1 LNRLHC
7 YYFESEIFTRKFYTG
22 IMYAFNQFSN
32 STFPMHHYLPA
43 VKLFIWPKNTTM
55 VLDSRSYLNYS
66 FRRYSN
72 QNDRG
77 FLSGLINSIKGELAR
92 NKELKENLAKL
103 KAESERLEQSEA
115 YRKARQK
122 FELIEKETMKSSEY
136 LRVKIA
142 ELQEQ
147 MRLKLNE
154 AKKMKFAQKGI
165 EVGAN
170 AVKSAKEAANVL
182 GKSMDSISQTR
193 TFQAIASKAKMVK
206 EGFDDFALSGGYV
219 YERLPKLRKRR
230 ECIESCEKKSIK
242 PNSEVSSVEVHKDQK
257 WYASLKSWTE
267 SNAYYRKFLD
277 VKMQISESEN
287 PFLRGTRYFLEK
299 FAEFCDSLLDALLNN
314 CSISAVLTEIC
325 KIDPNFSVMEF
336 RKQCQMDFIPNVIEA
351 SNRGE
356 EEILRDWCSEGAFN
370 QLIAILSE
378 CKRAGYKHTFRL
390 IDIENVEVIM
400 GKMTDMGPV
409 LLVAFQT
416 RQLRCIQ
423 TPDGKFVFGTSDNP
437 LLISHLWAFC
447 RDVDEPNAKA
457 AWRVVDVQESSA
469 VQTVMVWIN
478 VPLMLQQL
486 LIALLHL
493 FVSSSVSDFHISSAV
508 VELDDKFMR
517 ENEIYLVMVRNAC
530 ESWLHGFQ
538 VNRHFHAV
546 QVVKLLQFYAPW
558 CGYCK
563 RLMPTW
569 EQVALTLSNEPITV
583 GKLDCTK
590 HTSVTSELK
599 INGYPTIRMYRY
611 GEKYE
616 YHGERSKEAIVDFAL
631 KVIGP
636 EVRPLSARYELVRVC
651 EKLKKTAFFLLAGE
665 KNFSNPLIEE
675 YYTVAKKLF
684 SKTYFYQISPRHLP
698 STFPCNDTVCIFVV
712 KDGTQFLY
720 NPTIGQDSLE
730 KWIQSTRWPFM
741 QLAKY
746 ETLNEMG
753 ECCSDK
759 LLVVAVLD
767 LVEKRKLKSSVKQ
780 YAMHN
785 LFVNF
790 LMLVLKFRLDDLI
803 WMTWQQY
810 AEQLK
815 GNFEF
820 VWLDGNEIAN
830 SILLRTV
837 PVPCLF
843 VFNASSYAYYLP
855 DQDALQM
862 TEELLLEFLQNVANG
877 SVAMRGG
884 KGRVQHVRRIL
895 YETTTAIYT
904 MFANQPLL
912 ACCLF
917 GLPLGIFSVICYTI
931 CSTDVSVDSDEI
943 YADSDESDS
952 DDHEKE
958 E

>member
-1 LNRLHC
+1 MKSLHLHTAMPYKLVFIPFNRIH
-7 YYFESEIFTRKFYTG
+7 FTATILKVK
-22 IMYAFNQFSN
+22 
-32 STFPMHHYLPA
+32 YLLGSFILYCIPVA
-43 VKLFIWPKNTTM
+43 KLFNSPVRAAM
-55 VLDSRSYLNYS
+55 FLDSRSYLNYS

-72 QNDRG
+72 EKNRG
-77 FLSGLINSIKGELAR
+77 FISGLINSIKSELAK

-115 YRKARQK
+115 LKKAREK
-122 FELIEKETMKSSEY
+122 FDLIERERMRSSQY

-142 ELQEQ
+142 ELQKE
-147 MRLKLNE
+147 LKQSLNE
-154 AKKMKFAQKGI
+154 AKKMEFAQKGI
-165 EVGAN
+165 EVGAS
-170 AVKSAKEAANVL
+170 AVKSAKEAANIL

-193 TFQAIASKAKMVK
+193 TFQAVASKAKMVK
-206 EGFDDFALSGGYV
+206 DEFNDFALSGGYV
-219 YERLPKLRKRR
+219 YERLRNEQFEKSSFSVLKFDIFFLAKLRKRK
-230 ECIESCEKKSIK
+230 EFVESGEKKIIK
-242 PNSEVSSVEVHKDQK
+242 PNSEETRVEVHKDQK
-257 WYASLKSWTE
+257 WYAALKSWTE

-277 VKMQISESEN
+277 VKMQIAESEN
-287 PFLRGTRYFLEK
+287 PVVRATRYFGGKLS
-299 FAEFCDSLLDALLNN
+299 EFFDNLLDALLDN
-314 CSISAVLTEIC
+314 CSVSEVLTEIC
-325 KIDPNFSVMEF
+325 RIDPTFDVTDF
-336 RKQCQMDFIPNVIEA
+336 RKQCQRDFIPNVIEA

-370 QLIAILSE
+370 QLIALLSE

-390 IDIENVEVIM
+390 FDIDNVEIIT
-400 GKMTDMGPV
+400 GKITDMGPV

-416 RQLRCIQ
+416 RQLRSIQ
-423 TPDGKFVFGTSDNP
+423 TPDGKFVFGTTDYP
-437 LLISHLWAFC
+437 LLITHLWAFC

-457 AWRVVDVQESSA
+457 AWRVVDVHEHSA
-469 VQTVMVWIN
+469 VRRAFSTIQINDITTVMVWMN

-508 VELDDKFMR
+508 VELDDKFMK
-517 ENEIYLVMVRNAC
+517 ENEIHLVM
-530 ESWLHGFQ
+530 
-538 VNRHFHAV
+538 
-546 QVVKLLQFYAPW
+546 FYAPW
-558 CGYCK
+558 CGHCK

-599 INGYPTIRMYRY
+599 INGYPTVRMYRY

-636 EVRPLSARYELVRVC
+636 EVRPLSDRYELVRVC

-665 KNFSNPLIEE
+665 KNVSNPLIEE

-684 SKTYFYQISPRHLP
+684 SKTYFYQILPRHLP
-698 STFPCNDTVCIFVV
+698 STFPCDETVCIFVV

-720 NPTIGQDSLE
+720 NPTIDQNSLE
-730 KWIQSTRWPFM
+730 KWIQSSRWPFM

-753 ECCSDK
+753 ECCNDK

-767 LVEKRKLKSSVKQ
+767 LVEKRKLKSPVKQ
-780 YAMHN
+780 
-785 LFVNF
+785 
-790 LMLVLKFRLDDLI
+790 LDDLVR
-803 WMTWQQY
+803 MTWQQY
-810 AEQLK
+810 SEQLK
-815 GNFEF
+815 GKFQF

-843 VFNASSYAYYLP
+843 VFNASSYSYYLP

-862 TEELLLEFLQNVANG
+862 TEEILLQFLQNVVNG
-877 SVAMRGG
+877 FVAMRGG
-884 KGRVQHVRRIL
+884 KGRVQHVRRIF

-943 YADSDESDS
+943 YADSYDS
-952 DDHEKE
+952 A
-958 E
+958 

>member
-1 LNRLHC
+1 LYSNSFSNSTALRNPFHS
-7 YYFESEIFTRKFYTG
+7 YYFESEIFTRKFYSG
-22 IMYAFNQFSN
+22 IMYLFKYYIPVA
-32 STFPMHHYLPA
+32 
-43 VKLFIWPKNTTM
+43 KLFISPVRAAM
-55 VLDSRSYLNYS
+55 FLDSRSYLNYS

-72 QNDRG
+72 EKNRG
-77 FLSGLINSIKGELAR
+77 FFSGLINSIKSELAR

-115 YRKARQK
+115 LKKAREK
-122 FELIEKETMKSSEY
+122 FDLIERETMRSSQY

-142 ELQEQ
+142 ELQKE
-147 MRLKLNE
+147 LKQSLNE
-154 AKKMKFAQKGI
+154 AKKMEFAQKGI
-165 EVGAN
+165 EVGAS
-170 AVKSAKEAANVL
+170 AVKSAKEAANIL

-193 TFQAIASKAKMVK
+193 TFQAIASKAKIVK
-206 EGFDDFALSGGYV
+206 EEFNDFALSGGYV
-219 YERLPKLRKRR
+219 YERLPKLRKRK
-230 ECIESCEKKSIK
+230 ECVESDEKKIIK
-242 PNSEVSSVEVHKDQK
+242 PNSEATSVEVHKDQK
-257 WYASLKSWTE
+257 WYAALKSWTE

-277 VKMQISESEN
+277 VKMQIAESEN
-287 PFLRGTRYFLEK
+287 PVVRATRYFGGKLS
-299 FAEFCDSLLDALLNN
+299 EFFDNLLDAFLDN
-314 CSISAVLTEIC
+314 CSVSEVLTEIC
-325 KIDPNFSVMEF
+325 RIDPNFDVTDF
-336 RKQCQMDFIPNVIEA
+336 RKQCQRDFIPNVIEA

-370 QLIAILSE
+370 QLIALLSE

-390 IDIENVEVIM
+390 FDIDNVEIIT
-400 GKMTDMGPV
+400 GKITDMGPV

-416 RQLRCIQ
+416 RQLRSIQ
-423 TPDGKFVFGTSDNP
+423 TPDGKFVFGTTDYP
-437 LLISHLWAFC
+437 LLITHLWAFC

-457 AWRVVDVQESSA
+457 AWRVVDVHEHSA
-469 VQTVMVWIN
+469 VRSAFSTIQINDITTVMVWTN

-508 VELDDKFMR
+508 VELDDKFMK
-517 ENEIYLVMVRNAC
+517 ENEIHLVM
-530 ESWLHGFQ
+530 
-538 VNRHFHAV
+538 
-546 QVVKLLQFYAPW
+546 FYAPW
-558 CGYCK
+558 CGHCK

-599 INGYPTIRMYRY
+599 INGYPTVRMYRY

-636 EVRPLSARYELVRVC
+636 EVRPLSDRYELVRVC

-665 KNFSNPLIEE
+665 KNVSNPLIEE

-684 SKTYFYQISPRHLP
+684 SKTYFYQILPRHLP
-698 STFPCNDTVCIFVV
+698 STFPCDETV
-712 KDGTQFLY
+712 
-720 NPTIGQDSLE
+720 S
-730 KWIQSTRWPFM
+730 RWPFM

-753 ECCSDK
+753 ECCNDK

-767 LVEKRKLKSSVKQ
+767 LVEKRKLKSPVKQ
-780 YAMHN
+780 
-785 LFVNF
+785 
-790 LMLVLKFRLDDLI
+790 LDDLI
-803 WMTWQQY
+803 RMTWQQY
-810 AEQLK
+810 SEQLK
-815 GNFEF
+815 GKFQF

-843 VFNASSYAYYLP
+843 VFNASSYSYYLP

-862 TEELLLEFLQNVANG
+862 TEEILLQFLQNVVNG
-877 SVAMRGG
+877 FVAMRGG
-884 KGRVQHVRRIL
+884 KGRVQHLRRIF

-943 YADSDESDS
+943 YADSYDSESGALS
-952 DDHEKE
+952 QTFL
-958 E
+958 

>member
-1 LNRLHC
+1 LYSNSFSNSTALRNPFHS
-7 YYFESEIFTRKFYTG
+7 YYFESEIFTRKFYSG
-22 IMYAFNQFSN
+22 IMYLFKYYIPVA
-32 STFPMHHYLPA
+32 
-43 VKLFIWPKNTTM
+43 KLFISPVRAAM
-55 VLDSRSYLNYS
+55 FLDSRSYLNYS

-72 QNDRG
+72 EKNRG
-77 FLSGLINSIKGELAR
+77 FFSGLINSIKSELAR

-115 YRKARQK
+115 LKKAREK
-122 FELIEKETMKSSEY
+122 FDLIERETMRSSQY

-142 ELQEQ
+142 ELQKE
-147 MRLKLNE
+147 LKQSLNE
-154 AKKMKFAQKGI
+154 AKKMEFAQKGI
-165 EVGAN
+165 EVGAS
-170 AVKSAKEAANVL
+170 AVKSAKEAANIL

-193 TFQAIASKAKMVK
+193 TFQAIASKAKIVK
-206 EGFDDFALSGGYV
+206 EEFNDFALSGGYV
-219 YERLPKLRKRR
+219 YERLPKLRKRK
-230 ECIESCEKKSIK
+230 ECVESDEKKIIK
-242 PNSEVSSVEVHKDQK
+242 PNSEATSVEVHKDQK
-257 WYASLKSWTE
+257 WYAALKSWTE

-277 VKMQISESEN
+277 VKMQIAESEN
-287 PFLRGTRYFLEK
+287 PVVRATRYFGGKLS
-299 FAEFCDSLLDALLNN
+299 EFFDNLLDAFLDN
-314 CSISAVLTEIC
+314 CSVSEVLTEIC
-325 KIDPNFSVMEF
+325 RIDPNFDVTDF
-336 RKQCQMDFIPNVIEA
+336 RKQCQRDFIPNVIEA

-370 QLIAILSE
+370 QLIALLSE

-390 IDIENVEVIM
+390 FDIDNVEIIT
-400 GKMTDMGPV
+400 GKITDMGPV

-416 RQLRCIQ
+416 RQLRSIQ
-423 TPDGKFVFGTSDNP
+423 TPDGKFVFGTTDYP
-437 LLISHLWAFC
+437 LLITHLWAFC

-457 AWRVVDVQESSA
+457 AWRVVDVHEHSA
-469 VQTVMVWIN
+469 VRSAFSTIQINDITTVMVWTN

-508 VELDDKFMR
+508 VELDDKFMK
-517 ENEIYLVMVRNAC
+517 ENEIHLVM
-530 ESWLHGFQ
+530 
-538 VNRHFHAV
+538 
-546 QVVKLLQFYAPW
+546 FYAPW
-558 CGYCK
+558 CGHCK

-599 INGYPTIRMYRY
+599 INGYPTVRI
-611 GEKYE
+611 
-616 YHGERSKEAIVDFAL
+616 
-631 KVIGP
+631 P
-636 EVRPLSARYELVRVC
+636 EVRPLSDRYELVRVC

-665 KNFSNPLIEE
+665 KNVSNPLIEE

-684 SKTYFYQISPRHLP
+684 SKTYFYQILPRHLP
-698 STFPCNDTVCIFVV
+698 STFPCDETVCIFVV

-720 NPTIGQDSLE
+720 NPTIDQNSLE
-730 KWIQSTRWPFM
+730 KWIQSSRWPFM

-753 ECCSDK
+753 ECCNDK

-767 LVEKRKLKSSVKQ
+767 LVEKRKLKSPVKQ
-780 YAMHN
+780 
-785 LFVNF
+785 
-790 LMLVLKFRLDDLI
+790 LDDLI
-803 WMTWQQY
+803 RMTWQQY
-810 AEQLK
+810 SEQLK
-815 GNFEF
+815 GKFQF

-843 VFNASSYAYYLP
+843 VFNASSYSYYLP

-862 TEELLLEFLQNVANG
+862 TEEILLQFLQNVVNG
-877 SVAMRGG
+877 FVAMRGG
-884 KGRVQHVRRIL
+884 KGRVQHLRRIF

-943 YADSDESDS
+943 YADSYDSESGALS
-952 DDHEKE
+952 QTFL
-958 E
+958 

>member
-1 LNRLHC
+1 LNPLHS
-7 YYFESEIFTRKFYTG
+7 YYFESEIFTRKFYSG
-22 IMYAFNQFSN
+22 IMYAVNQFLN
-32 STFPMHHYLPA
+32 STFPLHYYVPA
-43 VKLFIWPKNTTM
+43 VKQFIWPMSTTM
-55 VLDSRSYLNYS
+55 ILDSRSYLSYS

-77 FLSGLINSIKGELAR
+77 FIAGLINSIKGELAR

-115 YRKARQK
+115 LRKARQK

-147 MRLKLNE
+147 MKLKLNE
-154 AKKMKFAQKGI
+154 AKKMEFAQKGI
-165 EVGAN
+165 EVGAS

-182 GKSMDSISQTR
+182 GKSMDSLSQTR
-193 TFQAIASKAKMVK
+193 TFQAIASKAKIVK
-206 EGFDDFALSGGYV
+206 EEFDDFALSGGYV
-219 YERLPKLRKRR
+219 YQRLPKLRKRR
-230 ECIESCEKKSIK
+230 ECIESGEKKSIK

-257 WYASLKSWTE
+257 WYTSLKSWTE

-287 PFLRGTRYFLEK
+287 PFLRGTRYFGEK
-299 FAEFCDSLLDALLNN
+299 LAEFCDSLLDALLNN

-325 KIDPNFSVMEF
+325 KIDPNFNVMDF

-457 AWRVVDVQESSA
+457 AWRVVDVQEFSA
-469 VQTVMVWIN
+469 IQTVLVWIN

-530 ESWLHGFQ
+530 ESWLHGF
-538 VNRHFHAV
+538 
-546 QVVKLLQFYAPW
+546 QFYAPW

-684 SKTYFYQISPRHLP
+684 SKTYFYQILPRHLP
-698 STFPCNDTVCIFVV
+698 STFPCDDAVCIFVV

-746 ETLNEMG
+746 ETLSEMG

-780 YAMHN
+780 
-785 LFVNF
+785 
-790 LMLVLKFRLDDLI
+790 LDDLI
-803 WMTWQQY
+803 RITWQQY

-815 GNFEF
+815 NNFQF

-837 PVPCLF
+837 PIPCLF

-862 TEELLLEFLQNVANG
+862 TEELLLQFLHNVANG

-931 CSTDVSVDSDEI
+931 CSTDVSVDGDEI